1 MNATRDFFGEH
12 LLNLATGNDNI
23 VVVNCDLGEATRVM
37 EFKKKFPER
46 YIEAGI
52 AEANAISIASGM
64 SKEGLIPFVTSF
76 GHFLT
81 GKFLEI
87 FQSVGLNNS
96 NITLV
101 GTHAGLA
108 IGKDGPTQ
116 MGLRDIALMRLL
128 PNVKIYQ
135 PINQNQTIDMLN
147 EIISVNGPK
156 YLRLN
161 RQPQEF
167 FKFEEKFSFGS
178 PDQIVSGRDLLVMTQ
193 GAPTIEAFNSLKK
206 INKNNLVGLS
216 SISSLPINDD
226 EYVELI
232 SKYKKVLVV
241 EDHYKIGGI
250 SDVISRLIAENMI
263 KVEFHTICV
272 TDYGQSGDPSNLYKR
287 YFLDSLS
294 IEMKVLELLS

>member
-1 MNATRDFFGEH
+1 MKATRDFFGEH
-12 LLNLATGNDNI
+12 LLNLATNNDKI
-23 VVVNCDLGEATRVM
+23 VVINCDLGEATRVL

-46 YIEAGI
+46 YIDAGI
-52 AEANAISIASGM
+52 AEANAISIAAGM

-135 PINQNQTIDMLN
+135 PVNQNQTIDILN
-147 EIISVNGPK
+147 EIISINGPK

-167 FKFEEKFSFGS
+167 FKFDKKFSFGS
-178 PDQIVSGRDLLVMTQ
+178 PDQILSGKELLILTQ
-193 GAPTIEAFNSLKK
+193 GAPTIEAYNSLKK
-206 INKNNLVGLS
+206 INNKDLVGLS
-216 SISSLPINDD
+216 SISSLPIDD
-226 EYVELI
+226 EKYVKLI
-232 SKYKKVLVV
+232 SRYKKVLVI

-250 SDVISRLIAENMI
+250 SDVISNLIAKNMLR
-263 KVEFHTICV
+263 VEFHTISV
-272 TDYGQSGDPSNLYKR
+272 TDYGQSGDPSSLYKR
-287 YFLDSLS
+287 YFLDSTS
-294 IEMKVLELLS
+294 IEMKVSELLS